1 MDLVKELE
9 QKRDNFVTGFFWL
22 AFNTIFIFGIP
33 AILAALA
40 GKKLNAL
47 FSVQGIQFALLFFA
61 FAGSWAI
68 TIHLYRKKLA
78 ILRTMDDEIKQARR
92 AVQNVVTS
100 TSNSM

>member
-33 AILAALA
+33 AILAAFV
-40 GKKLNAL
+40 GKKLNMIL
-47 FSVQGIQFALLFFA
+47 SMQGIQFALLFFA
-61 FAGSWAI
+61 FFGSWAI

-78 ILRTMDDEIKQARR
+78 ILRTMDAEIKQARL
-92 AVQNVVTS
+92 AAQNVVTS
-100 TSNSM
+100 NFNGM